1 MGGADENISA
11 VPEKTVLAPETI
23 CSWSFEQKSVARPLT
38 EPFADWVQVPG
49 VSVKAEIDAD
59 PVLVRVTV
67 VAVESPGSIARS
79 PPYLLIVEHVALFV
93 EMPPPSVEL
102 QTELPEDSCN
112 EMVPDPAVFAE
123 FVIDAVKAAT
133 AGLMDPART
142 SEANTP
148 QSAAIRARRFTLCVK
163 SKPS

>member
-1 MGGADENISA
+1 MGGADENVSA

-112 EMVPDPAVFAE
+112 EMVPDPAVFA
-123 FVIDAVKAAT
+123 
-133 AGLMDPART
+133 
-142 SEANTP
+142 
-148 QSAAIRARRFTLCVK
+148 
-163 SKPS
+163 

>member
-1 MGGADENISA
+1 
-11 VPEKTVLAPETI
+11 
-23 CSWSFEQKSVARPLT
+23 
-38 EPFADWVQVPG
+38 VQAPG
-49 VSVKAEIDAD
+49 VSVNAEIDAD
-59 PVLVRVTV
+59 PVFVSVTV
-67 VAVESPGSIARS
+67 VEVASPGSIPRS

-102 QTELPEDSCN
+102 QTELPEDSRN

-123 FVIDAVKAAT
+123 FVIDAVNAAT

-148 QSAAIRARRFTLCVK
+148 HSAAIRARRFTLCVK